1 MKNTF
6 GNSLT
11 VTLFGESHGN
21 AIGAVV
27 DGIAPGIKID
37 EEYIKKALQRRR
49 PSGEIS
55 TRRKEE
61 DEYEFLSGVFEGY
74 TTGAPLC
81 VSIKNSDTKS
91 SDYSKLKS
99 CPRPS
104 HADYTAELKYGGYQ
118 DYRGGGHFSGR
129 LTAPL
134 VLVGAILSSA
144 LLKKGIRI
152 GTHISEMH
160 GAYDRL
166 FDGDIL
172 SDIELLS
179 LRTFPTLTESAEKS
193 MKEEIL
199 KAKEKG
205 DSVGGIL
212 ESAVIGL
219 PAGVGEPWFDSAEST
234 ISHILF
240 SIPAVKGVEF
250 GRGFALADMYG
261 SEANDPFK
269 IEGEK
274 VITLTNNSGGING
287 GITNGMPIIL
297 KTALRPTPSIQK
309 PQMTVDLSK
318 MENTTLEILGRHD
331 PCIAHRAAPVIDA
344 ALAIAV
350 SDMLVTRFG
359 TNYLSEN

>member
-134 VLVGAILSSA
+134 V
-144 LLKKGIRI
+144 
-152 GTHISEMH
+152 
-160 GAYDRL
+160 
-166 FDGDIL
+166 
-172 SDIELLS
+172 
-179 LRTFPTLTESAEKS
+179 
-193 MKEEIL
+193 
-199 KAKEKG
+199 
-205 DSVGGIL
+205 
-212 ESAVIGL
+212 
-219 PAGVGEPWFDSAEST
+219 
-234 ISHILF
+234 
-240 SIPAVKGVEF
+240 
-250 GRGFALADMYG
+250 
-261 SEANDPFK
+261 
-269 IEGEK
+269 
-274 VITLTNNSGGING
+274 
-287 GITNGMPIIL
+287 
-297 KTALRPTPSIQK
+297 
-309 PQMTVDLSK
+309 
-318 MENTTLEILGRHD
+318 
-331 PCIAHRAAPVIDA
+331 
-344 ALAIAV
+344 
-350 SDMLVTRFG
+350 
-359 TNYLSEN
+359 

>member
-55 TRRKEE
+55 TGRKEE

-166 FDGDIL
+166 FDGDII

-179 LRTFPTLTESAEKS
+179 PRTFPTLTESAEKS

-212 ESAVIGL
+212 ESAIIGL
-219 PAGVGEPWFDSAEST
+219 PAGVGEPWFDSVEST

-250 GRGFALADMYG
+250 GSGFEGVKLRG
-261 SEANDPFK
+261 SERNDCFVDG
-269 IEGEK
+269 EGH
-274 VITLTNNSGGING
+274 TATNNEGGING
-287 GITNGMPIIL
+287 GITNGNDLVVRAAIKP
-297 KTALRPTPSIQK
+297 TASISK
-309 PQMTVDLSK
+309 EQMTYNKELSK
-318 MENTTLEILGRHD
+318 VAPLRIKGRHD
-331 PCIAHRAAPVIDA
+331 ACIALRAAVVVESVVAI
-344 ALAIAV
+344 ALAELKLQQI
-350 SDMLVTRFG
+350 
-359 TNYLSEN
+359 